1 MKELHETKTTRVNVD
16 RESRSLPSQT
26 LQDVVMDVKEVQQSD
41 PSDPGGGGGGTVS
54 REAGGGTGQRAGN

>member
-26 LQDVVMDVKEVQQSD
+26 LQDVDVKEVQQSD
-41 PSDPGGGGGGTVS
+41 SSDPGGGGGGTVS